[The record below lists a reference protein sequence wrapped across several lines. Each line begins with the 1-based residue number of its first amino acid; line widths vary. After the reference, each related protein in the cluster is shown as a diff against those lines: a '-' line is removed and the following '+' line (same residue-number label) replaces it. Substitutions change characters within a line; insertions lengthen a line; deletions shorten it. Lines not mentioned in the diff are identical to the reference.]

1 MLSFCTLP
9 HPCVLIL
16 VVHLTESLMGSKSK
30 TENTSWD
37 AEILHD
43 PDQIWFDVGV
53 VSKIKESLLPLTRLT
68 RAHTFFFIDTKKF

>member
-43 PDQIWFDVGV
+43 PDQI
-53 VSKIKESLLPLTRLT
+53 
-68 RAHTFFFIDTKKF
+68 